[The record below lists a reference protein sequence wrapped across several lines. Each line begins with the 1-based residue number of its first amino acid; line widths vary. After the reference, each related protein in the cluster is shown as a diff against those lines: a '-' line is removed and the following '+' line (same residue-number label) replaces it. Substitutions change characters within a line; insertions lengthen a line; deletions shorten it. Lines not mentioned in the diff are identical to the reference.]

1 MSLNIKEKEA
11 VVKEVSANIANAST
25 VVIANYR
32 GIQAV
37 TLTELRTEARKEQ
50 IYLHV
55 LKNTLARRAF
65 AGTPFEGLSDQL
77 AGQLIYAASE
87 DPVAAAKLV
96 HKYAKKSLL
105 ALKGGAHD
113 GKVLSVEEVES
124 LATIPSRE
132 ELLAKLAGMM
142 QATMAKF
149 ARTLAALAEK
159 RQIEEGA
166 SSAPGEDS
174 ALEAGA
180 VSPQSN

>member
-11 VVKEVSANIANAST
+11 VVKEGSANIVNAAT
-25 VVIANYR
+25 VVIADYR

-37 TLTELRTEARKEQ
+37 TLTELRTEARKEK

-55 LKNTLARRAF
+55 LKNTLVRRAF
-65 AGTPFEGLSDQL
+65 AGTPFEGLSNQL
-77 AGQLIYAASE
+77 IGQLIYAASE

-96 HKYAKKSLL
+96 YKYAKKGLL
-105 ALKGGAHD
+105 TLKGGAHD
-113 GKVLSVEEVES
+113 GKVLSEEEVAS
-124 LATIPSRE
+124 LASIPSRE

-159 RQIEEGA
+159 RQTEEGT
-166 SSAPGEDS
+166 SLIQQEESVPE
-174 ALEAGA
+174 A
-180 VSPQSN
+180 VSSQSN